1 MAQKPLQLTHKEF
14 IESIEKLL
22 NGSPLP
28 AFVKIGVL
36 NDAIQSLSEIAAQE
50 YDNAERYWE
59 KEEAEAK
66 KRAEEKKEEG
76 HER

>member
-14 IESIEKLL
+14 VESIEKLL

-59 KEEAEAK
+59 KEEVEAK